1 METTTVEK
9 TVSLDLCVCCE
20 TCAAAC
26 PAEAIGME
34 YTRGL
39 FVPKIDDSKCTDC
52 GLCLRLCPGMD
63 IDPGNMRSRPFGSE
77 HLYGPVLDSYI
88 GHSNERGVVRN
99 STSGGLVTTLIVELL
114 KSGEFDLAFV
124 LEFDTFG
131 GAPARLKG
139 TNEVPQVLK
148 AAKSKYIPAS
158 AFEVIKAVRRRPDG
172 RFIAVGTPCQFN
184 GIKKSLEENGTSPDQ
199 ILFLGLFCDRTLNFN
214 LLDYFEKGYG
224 RKFERLTKFEFRTKE
239 RRGWPGDVKL
249 SFDSGREMILKAK
262 QRMRLKPFFQ
272 LNRCLFCLDKLNVS
286 ADISFGDCYIENRT
300 SVHGKSS
307 IIVRT
312 EKGKAVFD
320 RYSHLF
326 TLERIDVREIG
337 KSQGLANLSSRL
349 DNIRVFVRG
358 KGIFKQ
364 TEPANSVSKTAE
376 KKLLRSQRRIKR
388 GRDNDVV
395 RIRLAV
401 LVSVFLGF
409 LKLPLRALKRM
420 AAGRRAE

>member
-1 METTTVEK
+1 
-9 TVSLDLCVCCE
+9 
-20 TCAAAC
+20 
-26 PAEAIGME
+26 ME

-63 IDPGNMRSRPFGSE
+63 IDPGNLRSRPFVTE
-77 HLYGPVLDSYI
+77 HLYGPVLDSFI
-88 GHSNERGVVRN
+88 GHSNERTVVRN
-99 STSGGLVTTLIVELL
+99 STSGGLVTTLVVELL
-114 KSGEFDLAFV
+114 KRGEFDLAFV

-131 GAPARLKG
+131 GAPVRLKG
-139 TNEVPQVLK
+139 TNEVTQVLK

-158 AFEVIKAVRRRPDG
+158 VFEVIKAVRKRRDG
-172 RFIAVGTPCQFN
+172 RFIVVGTPCQFN
-184 GIKKSLEENGTSPDQ
+184 GITKFLQENGTSPDQ
-199 ILFLGLFCDRTLNFN
+199 ILFLGLFCDKTLNFN

-224 RKFERLTKFEFRTKE
+224 RKSERLAKFEFRTKE
-239 RRGWPGDVKL
+239 RRGWPGDLKL

-262 QRMRLKPFFQ
+262 QRMQLKPFFQ

-307 IIVRT
+307 VIVRT
-312 EKGKAVFD
+312 EKGKGVFD

-349 DNIRVFVRG
+349 DNVRILIRR
-358 KGIFKQ
+358 KDIYKQ
-364 TEPANSVSKTAE
+364 AGPANSVSKAAE
-376 KKLLRSQRRIKR
+376 KRLLKSQGWIEW

-401 LVSVFLGF
+401 LVSVLIGF
-409 LKLPLRALKRM
+409 LKLPVRVLKRM
-420 AAGRRAE
+420 KAGHRAE